1 VKDEPKFSKMI
12 AIVAGVVALTI
23 LVFFGVGYGLAKLL
37 L

>member
-1 VKDEPKFSKMI
+1 VNEEPKFSRMI

-23 LVFFGVGYGLAKLL
+23 LVFFGVGYGLGKLL

>member
-1 VKDEPKFSKMI
+1 MKDEPKFSKMI

>member
-1 VKDEPKFSKMI
+1 MKDEPKFSKMI

-23 LVFFGVGYGLAKLL
+23 LLFFGVGYGLAKLL